1 MTAASEVIAEGK
13 DEESVVTMS
22 MKSLTAA
29 GKFKKRR
36 YKEENQKKSSALNY
50 FLTWF
55 DHSQALER
63 IINIER
69 NRKRFKEDIS
79 SELIYMTKR
88 VRKMTNFMN

>member
-36 YKEENQKKSSALNY
+36 YKEENQKKSAALNF

-55 DHSQALER
+55 DQSQALER
-63 IINIER
+63 IIYMER
-69 NRKRFKEDIS
+69 NKRRFKEDVS
-79 SELIYMTKR
+79 SELVYMTKR
-88 VRKMTNFMN
+88 VMDNAKNL

>member
-36 YKEENQKKSSALNY
+36 YKEENQKKSAALNF

-55 DHSQALER
+55 DQSQALER
-63 IINIER
+63 IIYMER
-69 NRKRFKEDIS
+69 NKRRFKEDVS
-79 SELIYMTKR
+79 SELVYMTKR
-88 VRKMTNFMN
+88 VKDNAKNL